1 MNKNKINH
9 YRSKCNAKLE
19 ICTAMLCYEF
29 MKNLWKFMK
38 KFMKKIYE
46 KEKNLQDIMIYERLW
61 LLRLMATLETR
72 RL

>member
-1 MNKNKINH
+1 
-9 YRSKCNAKLE
+9 
-19 ICTAMLCYEF
+19 
-29 MKNLWKFMK
+29 MK